1 MKSSITGK
9 RLSNPK
15 LSLSARN
22 QRVHGFFDVER
33 LFLLSSRIPLRQHG
47 HNSSNNLDG
56 ALTTIVKMSSR
67 NVVVKEGFADQFQ
80 IPKPLSEAMCKDH
93 TMHFQYTRTTG
104 PARSLLAVK
113 KATHTKKPPNTTPD
127 NIRTPDSTY
136 KKSDTTT
143 STSKRSF
150 EEPGPISETKRI
162 RLPK

>member
-1 MKSSITGK
+1 MINKI
-9 RLSNPK
+9 
-15 LSLSARN
+15 
-22 QRVHGFFDVER
+22 
-33 LFLLSSRIPLRQHG
+33 IRQHG

-80 IPKPLSEAMCKDH
+80 IPKPLSEAITPEPQVQQEAFWQLRKPH
-93 TMHFQYTRTTG
+93 TQ
-104 PARSLLAVK
+104 K
-113 KATHTKKPPNTTPD
+113 NPPNTTPD

-150 EEPGPISETKRI
+150 EEPGPISETK
-162 RLPK
+162 LPFDISTITITAATARVYLRARNLCKRKSTVVAAMRDRRTPSFH